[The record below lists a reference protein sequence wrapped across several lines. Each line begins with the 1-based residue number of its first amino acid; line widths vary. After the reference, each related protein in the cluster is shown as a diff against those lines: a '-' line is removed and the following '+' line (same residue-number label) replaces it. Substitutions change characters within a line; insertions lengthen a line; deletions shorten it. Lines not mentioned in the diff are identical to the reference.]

1 MKKLKIIMFYFVFL
15 ILISSVFADEIE
27 INLIEYHPDSYY
39 TRLQFRN
46 NAGKDLNDLNIKIGD
61 SFETSSQGVF
71 KNGANYNAVLN
82 IPPGEYIVTG
92 TTNEGVSSS
101 KKIYFSLSKENVQ
114 LNLEAEQEAKKI
126 EQESKQIT
134 AQNLE
139 AAQRQLD
146 IERQKAI
153 ELGVI
158 KENKFNFWIAIAIAA
173 LIIGIVVLFWLIKRG
188 KNE

>member
-1 MKKLKIIMFYFVFL
+1 MRKILFLLTL
-15 ILISSVFADEIE
+15 ILMLDIVLAEDLE
-27 INLIEYHPDSYY
+27 INLIEYHPDTYY
-39 TRLQFRN
+39 SRLQIRN
-46 NAGKDLNDLNIKIGD
+46 NAGRDLNDLIIKIGD
-61 SFETSSQGVF
+61 AFETSSQGIF
-71 KNGANYNAVLN
+71 KNGANYNAILN
-82 IPPGEYIVTG
+82 IPPGEHMVTVS
-92 TTNEGVSSS
+92 TKEGVSSS
-101 KKIYFSLSKENVQ
+101 KKVYFSLSKENVQ
-114 LNLEAEQEAKKI
+114 LNLEAEQEAKKL

-139 AAQRQLD
+139 AVQRQLD